1 MLRTRRAAARW
12 ILCAAAW
19 LAPTGSPSAQEAPDR
34 EVPAAESEAA
44 ESEAAESE
52 AAESEAQPEAE
63 SPSPAASASDR
74 APPLARPAPAA
85 LPAFS
90 LLPFGYIKVQ
100 GSIVEDDPNVPF
112 VGRADGI
119 ELMNARAGVDGRLGS
134 RVGFRLS
141 IDGAVDER
149 DQVND
154 PNGTLRV
161 ALRDAY
167 VDLHVLP
174 WADLRAGRA
183 HALFDPEEVVGDTR
197 RPFIERALPSRGVRP
212 TDGWETGP
220 LSPGRS
226 LGVAVRRDPGPPAS
240 GVAVGYELAAQNGA
254 DEFASDND
262 NDAVA
267 LSAALLLRL
276 PADGFALVAARYN
289 PRTEGE
295 LPFEQDE
302 TDLSAAAGLGVQ
314 VGPLALG
321 GGLLVERTS
330 FEDTGGPDEQSLGAW
345 GQALYRLP
353 LSDRSPVDI
362 GYRFG
367 FFEPS
372 DLISTDRLME
382 HTAGLV
388 WQLPTWHLR
397 ALINGTLVVEQ
408 AARDLSNN
416 RVEAALEVSL

>member
-1 MLRTRRAAARW
+1 MAA
-12 ILCAAAW
+12 LSVFGAAW
-19 LAPTGSPSAQEAPDR
+19 LVPHHSSQAQE
-34 EVPAAESEAA
+34 PAEPEST
-44 ESEAAESE
+44 
-52 AAESEAQPEAE
+52 PT
-63 SPSPAASASDR
+63 PAASASDR
-74 APPLARPAPAA
+74 APPLVRPAERSV
-85 LPAFS
+85 FS
-90 LLPFGYIKVQ
+90 ILPFGYIKVQ
-100 GSIVEDDPNVPF
+100 GSMVEDDPNVAF

-119 ELMNARAGVDGRLGS
+119 ELMNARAGVDGRLGD
-134 RVGFRLS
+134 RVGFRAS

-161 ALRDAY
+161 ALRDAF
-167 VDLHVLP
+167 VDLHVAR
-174 WADLRAGRA
+174 WVDLRAGRSEP
-183 HALFDPEEVVGDTR
+183 LFDPEDVVGDTR

-212 TDGWETGP
+212 TDGWETRP

-226 LGVAVRRDPGPPAS
+226 LGVAVRRDPGTPAS

-276 PADGFALVAARYN
+276 PADGFALVAGRYN

-295 LPFEQDE
+295 LPFQQDE
-302 TDLSAAAGLGVQ
+302 VDLQGAAGLGLQ
-314 VGPLALG
+314 LGPLAVG
-321 GGLLVERTS
+321 GGFLFERTS

-345 GQALYRLP
+345 GQALFRLP
-353 LSDRSPVDI
+353 FSPDAPLDL

-372 DLISTDRLME
+372 DLVTTDRIME
-382 HTAGLV
+382 HTAGAV
-388 WQLPTWHLR
+388 WQFPAWHVR
-397 ALINGTLVVEQ
+397 AFINGTLVIEQ
-408 AARDLSNN
+408 SARELANN